1 MIKNG
6 GNGSFRV
13 VYPLVRLVSSL
24 QGFNTS
30 GIHFLNFFN
39 DPRIIREQSIAAYK
53 GYRGG
58 GHMGDDVESLGAV
71 LERLWCKV
79 EVDGDDEGIE
89 GIQRRYSG
97 AQAAVGRGGD
107 MMRFGPLLITT
118 GFHKVRVSC
127 VGGVRWGE
135 VEEMRDIF
143 GMGEWMIILRVEE
156 EDLRGS
162 GVVGIGTGEGWR
174 GRVEQKWFEAVFG
187 EVSLGKG
194 ECRRGIVVDGL
205 EEVVG
210 VFVWQGTI
218 GLYLSYAD
226 TCYGETDRQFVQ
238 TKGNSKVYLLSVYHI
253 DVGKEL
259 SVFATTQRPAAS
271 VFRAKEMLH
280 NQLPDEHPNL
290 CLGVSGC

>member
-1 MIKNG
+1 MLDVAG
-6 GNGSFRV
+6 VLLRCCLVAVGLGV
-13 VYPLVRLVSSL
+13 VNR
-24 QGFNTS
+24 
-30 GIHFLNFFN
+30 
-39 DPRIIREQSIAAYK
+39 D
-53 GYRGG
+53 
-58 GHMGDDVESLGAV
+58 
-71 LERLWCKV
+71 
-79 EVDGDDEGIE
+79 

-290 CLGVSGC
+290 FDEEYGEWICFLGSNSSSGIKKYRGLNSSDGGNIRDRVKIAGGVIGSGDEIGNSLA